1 MLEASDLSY
10 LKRSRTRGARIRA
23 WILAVAAFVIV
34 VGAILNIRLAARL
47 SAMQGIGLGELLYQ
61 WFQGIKVD
69 AQYSGLFLFAMNRL
83 QMGIFGLAYGIIMGI
98 IFCGYSRSRQR
109 NKRILGFIEECS
121 RLAPSPSE
129 DMPETQRLPG

>member
-10 LKRSRTRGARIRA
+10 LKRSQTRGTRIGT
-23 WILAVAAFVIV
+23 WILAVAACVIV

-47 SAMQGIGLGELLYQ
+47 SAMQGIGFGELLYQ
-61 WFQGIKVD
+61 WFQGVKVN

-98 IFCGYSRSRQR
+98 IFCGYSKSRQR
-109 NKRILGFIEECS
+109 NRRILGFIEERS
-121 RLAPSPSE
+121 RKSF
-129 DMPETQRLPG
+129 